1 LQPGEPFAALF
12 EVRLVEVLPDAD
24 GRRSRAVMHNGA
36 PRWHAVDRVPAFL
49 ERLGGN
55 TPYVIHPE
63 ETMADNVALLLTGQ
77 TARNMDLLKRIEA
90 ALRV

>member
-1 LQPGEPFAALF
+1 MQGGAL
-12 EVRLVEVLPDAD
+12 
-24 GRRSRAVMHNGA
+24 
-36 PRWHAVDRVPAFL
+36 RWHTVDQVPAFL

-63 ETMADNVALLLTGQ
+63 ETMADNVALLLTGG
-77 TARNMDLLKRIEA
+77 TARNTDLLKRIEA